1 MTPMQAI
8 FRRRRITR
16 ALWIAVRILWF
27 GIATILTRRLSV
39 KKLAGLVPVRF
50 IKRT

>member
-8 FRRRRITR
+8 IRRRRIR
-16 ALWIAVRILWF
+16 RIVWGAVRILWF
-27 GIATILTRRLSV
+27 VIATILTRRLSV

-50 IKRT
+50 RRT